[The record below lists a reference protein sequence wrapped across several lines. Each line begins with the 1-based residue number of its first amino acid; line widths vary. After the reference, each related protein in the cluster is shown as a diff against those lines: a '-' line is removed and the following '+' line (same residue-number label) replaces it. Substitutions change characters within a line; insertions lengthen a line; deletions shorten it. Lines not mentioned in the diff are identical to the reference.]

1 MTLADSFAEQGR
13 RHLLERCL
21 FCDWTHEGT
30 LEEGRQAHE
39 AHRRSIHKITV
50 PKRRPPRARNP
61 FRSDKPV
68 EENIERA
75 RKEGAAQWVG
85 GGETA

>member
-1 MTLADSFAEQGR
+1 MTLASALAQADQR
-13 RHLLERCL
+13 PLTTRCAH
-21 FCDWTHEGT
+21 CPWTHEGT

-50 PKRRPPRARNP
+50 PKRRPPRPRNP

-68 EENIERA
+68 EENIGRA
-75 RKEGAAQWVG
+75 RKEGAAQWAG